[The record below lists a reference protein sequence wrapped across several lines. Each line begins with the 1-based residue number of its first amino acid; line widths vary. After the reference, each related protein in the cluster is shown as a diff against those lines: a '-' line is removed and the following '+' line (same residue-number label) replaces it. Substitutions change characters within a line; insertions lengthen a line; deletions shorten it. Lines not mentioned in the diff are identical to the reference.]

1 MTIHQPTD
9 HRHAVAT
16 FSISL
21 SVVFCQFVVAVLY
34 CSVLFR
40 HSNMSTIIRKIISTS
55 KAAKPVAPY
64 NQAVV
69 ADRTVYISGCL
80 GLCKETLKIVPGG
93 PAAETVVALKNMGAV
108 LEAADSGFDRVVK
121 VTIFLNDISDF
132 AAVNEEYKK
141 GGRTFW

>member
-1 MTIHQPTD
+1 
-9 HRHAVAT
+9 
-16 FSISL
+16 
-21 SVVFCQFVVAVLY
+21 
-34 CSVLFR
+34 
-40 HSNMSTIIRKIISTS
+40 MSTIVRKIISTS

-80 GLCKETLKIVPGG
+80 GLCKDTLKIVGGG
-93 PAAETVVALKNMGAV
+93 PAAETVLALKNMGAV

-121 VTIFLNDISDF
+121 VTIFLNDIADF

-141 GGRTFW
+141 GGRIFWQSY